1 MAVIG
6 SGEPFC
12 MRCALPGVGGPT
24 GVGGL
29 LAKPLPTGRF
39 PLDLLSLRS
48 QPEGAGKSVL

>member
-12 MRCALPGVGGPT
+12 MWCALPGVGGPA

-29 LAKPLPTGRF
+29 PAKPLSTGRF
-39 PLDLLSLRS
+39 PLDLLGLRS